1 MSPFFSLGDLY
12 FLTFLFSFFL
22 FLSFLFFS
30 LQKINFLT
38 PSRRLIRDES
48 LTQLADGKKKV
59 RTVFLFTDL
68 FVIAKEGGGMMSVG
82 SDKLKVVDMV
92 PLDAALI
99 HDPEP
104 GMF

>member
-1 MSPFFSLGDLY
+1 
-12 FLTFLFSFFL
+12 
-22 FLSFLFFS
+22 
-30 LQKINFLT
+30 
-38 PSRRLIRDES
+38 
-48 LTQLADGKKKV
+48 LADGKKKV